1 MGGKKLEDKNPKIL
15 GNIEMRRSKSC
26 LVVLAGPRFGESLPL
41 KDGLTRVGSD
51 PNADVYFITSLISEH
66 HFSIIRQDKRVV
78 LKREG
83 GITLVNNT
91 SVEEAHLKD
100 GDMIL
105 AGGILLRYVEEG
117 SVSHFYVGDLF
128 YGRERRKYP
137 RFSMIST
144 ADAYLPREDRTVDVL
159 SVRTVGR
166 GGIGLFCKEP
176 VPVGS
181 EIKVS
186 LFAKDSNRVIVAE
199 SIKGKVVSTARWKD
213 SLFLLNICFIEAISM
228 EHQPNLFR
236 HLAELERL
244 L

>member
-1 MGGKKLEDKNPKIL
+1 
-15 GNIEMRRSKSC
+15 MRRSESC
-26 LVVLAGPRFGESLPL
+26 LVVMAGPRFGESIRL
-41 KDGLTRVGSD
+41 KEGINRVGSD

-66 HFSIIRQDKRVV
+66 HFSLIRRDNSIA

-91 SVEEAHLKD
+91 SVEEVELKD

-117 SVSHFYVGDLF
+117 SVNHFYVGDLF
-128 YGRERRKYP
+128 YGRERRKFP

-144 ADAYLPREDRTVDVL
+144 ADAYLPREEKNIEVL

-176 VPVGS
+176 VKVDA
-181 EIKVS
+181 EVKVS

-199 SIKGKVVSTARWKD
+199 SIKGKVVSVAHWKD
-213 SLFLLNICFIEAISM
+213 SLFLLNICFDEPISM

-236 HLAELERL
+236 HLTELERL